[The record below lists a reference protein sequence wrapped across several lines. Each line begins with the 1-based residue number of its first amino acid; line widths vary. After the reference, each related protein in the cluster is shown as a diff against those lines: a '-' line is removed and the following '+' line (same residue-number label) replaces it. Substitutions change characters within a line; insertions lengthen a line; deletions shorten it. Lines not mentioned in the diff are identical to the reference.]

1 MIHHRDRPDKG
12 QFPYL
17 YEYSDNM
24 IYYHLADD
32 KEVRAGY
39 LWFPT
44 SILIYSMICITRFSS
59 DTHAV

>member
-1 MIHHRDRPDKG
+1 
-12 QFPYL
+12 
-17 YEYSDNM
+17 M